1 MDVADRVA
9 VEDYMDMLERMMRTN
24 THTSKHIDKV
34 KQTLASLRH
43 YERSLNKNELTFINI
58 CRHYMDEQLQW
69 NDDISRSMR

>member
-34 KQTLASLRH
+34 KLTLASLRQ
-43 YERSLNKNELTFINI
+43 YERSLTKHDLTFINI
-58 CRHYMDEQLQW
+58 CRHYVDEQLEW